1 MDDSGDSDEERHSS
15 PLDIVTPD
23 SHKAPVWMH
32 FGFCRDDSSG
42 RIIIGSKAVC
52 KLCKKEVARSGG
64 TTNLINHLRIHH
76 RAEFEVLMEGDE
88 AGSSGQ
94 QKIDAYYQKPTVNL
108 LVPGSKRAQE
118 LIGAVVEFIVRDLRP
133 VRVVDCSGFL
143 HLMKV
148 AEPRYVVPCRR
159 TVTNYID
166 KQYIALRNTVEQ
178 ELKDVQYLGL
188 TTDMWTSRAND
199 GYISL
204 TAHYITPTFQM
215 VHRNLQSCPFPGN
228 HTAINIAELLG
239 KMADNWCIDISSQV
253 IAVTTDNAK
262 NITNA
267 ITEELMLIMIPCAGH
282 TLNLSVQRGLA
293 VPELSTTLARCRK
306 IVEYFNRSRID
317 NEELKAKQKQLEIP
331 QHNLIQEVITRWNS
345 TFDMI
350 SRLCE
355 QQAAIAAVLH
365 VKRDLHHLE
374 LSPREWHNL
383 EDLIN
388 LLGPFK
394 SSTEVLS
401 GQKYPT
407 LSCLAAILSDLN
419 CKLVDQPGES
429 SALRAIKLAMRR
441 DFNERY
447 QNENVQALMNKVAF
461 LDPRFKN
468 FPHLSTMQSLTL
480 LEKVFHLPYKKKW
493 FRFLRNCQLTQMIL
507 RLLTVVKLKH
517 LLLKRKKIHP
527 LRKLLGDNFGG
538 PSSSTTSDNT
548 TEDNVQA

>member
-32 FGFCRDDSSG
+32 FGFRRDDSSG
-42 RIIIGSKAVC
+42 RIIIGIKAVC
-52 KLCKKEVARSGG
+52 KLYKKEVARLGG
-64 TTNLINHLRIHH
+64 TINLINHLRIYH
-76 RAEFEVLMEGDE
+76 RAEFEVHTEGDE

-108 LVPGSKRAQE
+108 LVPGSKRSQE
-118 LIGAVVEFIVRDLRP
+118 LTGAVVEFIVRDLRP
-133 VRVVDCSGFL
+133 VRVVDCTGSL

-166 KQYIALRNTVEQ
+166 KQYIALRNTDTVEQ

-188 TTDMWTSRAND
+188 TTDMWMSRAND

-239 KMADNWCIDISSQV
+239 KMTDKWCIDISSQV

-262 NITNA
+262 NVTNA
-267 ITEELMLIMIPCAGH
+267 ITEELMLIMIPCAAH

-293 VPELSTTLARCRK
+293 MPVLSTTLARCRK
-306 IVEYFNRSRID
+306 IVEHFNRSRID
-317 NEELKAKQKQLEIP
+317 NEKLKAKQKQLEIP
-331 QHNLIQEVITRWNS
+331 QHNLIQEVVTRWNS

-388 LLGPFK
+388 SLGPFK

-401 GQKYPT
+401 GPT

-419 CKLVDQPGES
+419 IDQPGES

-447 QNENVQALMNKVAF
+447 QNENVQALMTLGLNFF
-461 LDPRFKN
+461 LICRICN
-468 FPHLSTMQSLTL
+468 LTL

-517 LLLKRKKIHP
+517 LLLKRKKIIH
-527 LRKLLGDNFGG
+527 
-538 PSSSTTSDNT
+538 
-548 TEDNVQA
+548 